1 MQRLES
7 KIRAIPGFPEPGV
20 VFRDITPLVGD
31 PAMLRLAVHQL
42 VHPFIGEDIDAVA
55 GMEARGFIFGVLA
68 AQELNVG
75 FVPLR
80 KPGKLPYDVQS
91 VLLRAG
97 IRHGIPGSPHRRHQ
111 SGGSHPARGRS
122 HRYRGYCVGKLQA
135 HRAARRRDCGL
146 RVRDRARRSRGAG
159 EVAGPPGTFA
169 AALLRSRVDRI
180 IGRAR
185 VPASTCRRPGE
196 STGRERDVRS
206 TRAGGIVVARSTR
219 QVRERRGRAS

>member
-7 KIRAIPGFPEPGV
+7 KIRTIPGFPRPGV

-91 VLLRAG
+91 VSYELEYGTASLEAH
-97 IRHGIPGSPHRRHQ
+97 IDAINPG
-111 SGGSHPARGRS
+111 
-122 HRYRGYCVGKLQA
+122 
-135 HRAARRRDCGL
+135 
-146 RVRDRARRSRGAG
+146 
-159 EVAGPPGTFA
+159 
-169 AALLRSRVDRI
+169 DRI
-180 IGRAR
+180 LLVDDLIATGGTASASCKLIERLGGKIAACAFVIELDDLGGRAR
-185 VPASTCRRPGE
+185 LPGRR
-196 STGRERDVRS
+196 VH
-206 TRAGGIVVARSTR
+206 ALLHY
-219 QVRERRGRAS
+219 